1 MMNCVKNF
9 YKGLNN
15 LFVVSTVN
23 ILILI
28 CIILILIITYLNT
41 GRIEL
46 FTIDNNYFAS
56 FINTYIKNI
65 DNTTKNK
72 QILATQQQTIQSLT
86 KQVTDLINT
95 YK

>member
-41 GRIEL
+41 GSIEL

>member
-41 GRIEL
+41 GNIEL

-72 QILATQQQTIQSLT
+72 QILAKQQQTIQSLT